1 MDPKITAV
9 DAEFTLVNEKEE
21 ERKQV
26 KNLPATM
33 ADVSLL
39 RHKKAEGSNPA
50 YLQAI
55 KEEISLDIELGLNNQ
70 FEIDQ
75 KRVLQKDIDELTKSN
90 EYYQV
95 TPKLLN
101 RLFKLGHLRSL
112 CTSFNIKEAVIQSI
126 NGAKIQIIFG
136 ILLIGSALGIVTMV
150 HFYDS
155 LKPTAQFYTDFGIA
169 LTAIAAIVFF
179 VCIIVSFIEEDF
191 GHIEFNFKFMQV
203 GLNIESIKETRVI
216 IPKMAKLKMKEAK
229 DSEIFE
235 GFSIAYPKFYVDEK
249 HYKPTFKFDPVILGV
264 TKDSRMF
271 MVCWWD
277 IAKDIDRVKT
287 HIKMFKKFKIE

>member
-1 MDPKITAV
+1 
-9 DAEFTLVNEKEE
+9 
-21 ERKQV
+21 
-26 KNLPATM
+26 M
-33 ADVSLL
+33 A
-39 RHKKAEGSNPA
+39 
-50 YLQAI
+50 
-55 KEEISLDIELGLNNQ
+55 LDIELGLNNQ

-101 RLFKLGHLRSL
+101 KLFKLGHLRSL
-112 CTSFNIKEAVIQSI
+112 CTFFNIKEAVTQSI
-126 NGAKIQIIFG
+126 IGAKIPIIFG
-136 ILLIGSALGIVTMV
+136 ILLIGSALGIVTMT
-150 HFYDS
+150 HIHES
-155 LKPTAQFYTDFGIA
+155 LKSTAQLYMNFGIV
-169 LTAIAAIVFF
+169 LTAIAAIIFF
-179 VCIIVSFIEEDF
+179 CCIIMSFIEEDF
-191 GHIEFNFKFMQV
+191 GHIEFNFKFMRV
-203 GLNIESIKETRVI
+203 GLTIENVKETRVI
-216 IPKMAKLKMKEAK
+216 IPKMAKLKIKEAK
-229 DSEIFE
+229 DSELFE

-287 HIKMFKKFKIE
+287 HIKMFKKFKVA